1 MDLRQ
6 LQSFVAI
13 AESGS
18 LSAAA
23 AAHGLAQSALSRHL
37 AGLEH
42 ALAARL
48 FERTPHGVV
57 PTDAGTRLLPR
68 ARAILAEVAA
78 TRAELAAGGAVVHG
92 KVAIAT
98 SSTVAD
104 ALYGPLAQHLAR
116 THPALLLDLHEG
128 QDDLI
133 ERLAQGRLDLA
144 IVTTSD
150 RSDSVLFRP
159 LYTEPV
165 WLIGPPGDPAL
176 TGATIP
182 PALALARDLI
192 LPVGEA
198 SLAWLHARGRALGV
212 APRCRLHAESLGTI
226 RELVRRGLGCAL
238 LPYAAVR
245 ADVAAG
251 VVSGAPITGFE
262 LVRRLGTPRGR
273 KPGRAAAVVAAAIEA
288 EVARMLVAGAI
299 PGARG
304 IAKTPA
310 GAGDRA
316 PP

>member
-6 LQSFVAI
+6 LQSFVDI

-18 LSAAA
+18 LSGAAS
-23 AAHGLAQSALSRHL
+23 AHGLAQSALSRHL

-42 ALAARL
+42 ALSSRL
-48 FERTPHGVV
+48 FDRGPRGVTL
-57 PTDAGTRLLPR
+57 TDAGGRLLPR
-68 ARAILAEVAA
+68 ARAILADLAA
-78 TRAELAAGGAVVHG
+78 ARAELAAGGATVHG

-104 ALYGPLAQHLAR
+104 ALYGPLAQRLTR
-116 THPALLLDLHEG
+116 EHPALHLDLHEG

-150 RSDSVLFRP
+150 RSDLISFRP

-165 WLIGPPGDPAL
+165 WLIGPAGDPHL

-182 PALALARDLI
+182 PALALSRELI

-212 APRCRLHAESLGTI
+212 TPRCRLHAESLGTI

-238 LPYAAVR
+238 LPLAAVR

-251 VVSGAPITGFE
+251 VVAGAPIAGFQ

-273 KPGRAAAVVAAAIEA
+273 KPGRAAAVVATAILA
-288 EVARMLVAGAI
+288 EVERMLAAGSI
-299 PGARG
+299 PGARV
-304 IAKTPA
+304 AA
-310 GAGDRA
+310 
-316 PP
+316 